1 MAKVSMPLWSGT
13 GKGKLGDIVFM
24 RRLGKNVVRVKVT
37 PANPKTQKQQ
47 IIRDNMKALTTAW
60 KMVGQTGSVTLKKV
74 DRSTTPWTTTEVT
87 FDYLTES
94 EKATWHYIWDF
105 TGENM
110 RRLLSNQDPVRE
122 GSYSG

>member
-1 MAKVSMPLWSGT
+1 MAKVNMPLWSGV

-24 RRLGKNVVRVKVT
+24 RRLGKNVVRIKVR

-60 KMVGQTGSVTLKKV
+60 KMAGQTGSVTLKKV
-74 DRSTTPWTTTEVT
+74 DRSATPWTTTDVT
-87 FDYLTES
+87 FDYLTEA

-110 RRLLSNQDPVRE
+110 RRLLNNQDPVRE
-122 GSYSG
+122 GNYGG